1 MSYTSRASLCY
12 MCYAAGASRRGF
24 RGIICPVNG
33 RTTMWGIPRRC
44 VEAALEASVLPHKK
58 DTADGRTCEKDAPQ
72 CPEAKTISLEQAA
85 TLAAGTSGPRR
96 PGGLGTG

>member
-33 RTTMWGIPRRC
+33 RTTMREIPRRC
-44 VEAALEASVLPHKK
+44 VKAALEASVLPHMK
-58 DTADGRTCEKDAPQ
+58 DTADGGTCKEDAQ
-72 CPEAKTISLEQAA
+72 QRPETKTISLEQAA
-85 TLAAGTSGPRR
+85 ALAARDLRTAE
-96 PGGLGTG
+96 TG